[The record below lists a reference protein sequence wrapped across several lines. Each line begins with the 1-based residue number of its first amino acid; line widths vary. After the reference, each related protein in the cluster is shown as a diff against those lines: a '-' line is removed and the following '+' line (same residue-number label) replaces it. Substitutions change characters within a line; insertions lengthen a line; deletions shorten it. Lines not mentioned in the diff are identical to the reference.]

1 MIMLLRRH
9 GFLIVLT
16 GVLLFFALATRTFAT
31 ADNLMGL
38 LHAAAPMAVVA
49 SGLAL
54 VVIAGR
60 LDISVGSIA
69 FLAGAIGAMAMGRM
83 GLDPWLAALL
93 TLAVGAALGALN
105 GFIVVVLKV
114 NALITTLGTMI
125 ALRGIGLQLTESRVF
140 ALPEPMRVLGNLRLG
155 PVFADVLVAAAVL
168 LAIHV
173 LHTRHH
179 FGRHLTALGNGE
191 DVARRLGLPVDR
203 LVFAAFVLSGLL
215 AAAGGIMTSVQV
227 GSVTPMLGLGME
239 FTAVAVIVIGGISL
253 FGGRGS
259 ILPGLLLGVLMLEA
273 VRNGL
278 NHLGADPFAY
288 RFVNGAVIFLAMWA
302 DSLRQRTRAA

>member
-1 MIMLLRRH
+1 MIETLRRH
-9 GFLIVLT
+9 GFLIVFAC
-16 GVLLFFALATRTFAT
+16 VLLFFALATNTFAT
-31 ADNLMGL
+31 LDNAMGL

-69 FLAGAIGAMAMGRM
+69 LVSGVLSAMAMSQL
-83 GLDPWLAALL
+83 GLDPVSASLLAIL
-93 TLAVGAALGALN
+93 VGGLLGALN
-105 GFIVVVLKV
+105 GFIVVVLQV

-125 ALRGIGLQLTESRVF
+125 ALRGVGLEIGQSRVF
-140 ALPEPMRVLGNLRLG
+140 ALPEEMRVLGNLKLG
-155 PVFADVLVAAAVL
+155 PVFVDVLVAGLVL
-168 LAIHV
+168 VAMHV
-173 LHTRHH
+173 LHTRNR
-179 FGRHLTALGNGE
+179 FGRHLTAVGNGE
-191 DVARRLGLPVDR
+191 ETAQRLGLPTGR
-203 LVFAAFVLSGLL
+203 LLFAAFVLSGAL
-215 AAAGGIMTSVQV
+215 AAFGGMMSSIQV
-227 GSVTPMLGLGME
+227 GSVTPMLGQGME

-253 FGGRGS
+253 FGGRGN

-288 RFVNGAVIFLAMWA
+288 RFVNGAVIFIAMWA
-302 DSLRQRTRAA
+302 DSLRHREALA

>member
-1 MIMLLRRH
+1 MIDVLRRH
-9 GFLIVLT
+9 GFLIVFA
-16 GVLLFFALATRTFAT
+16 GVLLFFGFATRTFAT
-31 ADNLMGL
+31 LDNALGL
-38 LHAAAPMAVVA
+38 LHAAAPTAVVA

-54 VVIAGR
+54 VVIAGK

-69 FLAGAIGAMAMGRM
+69 FLSGALAAMAMGDL
-83 GLDPWLAALL
+83 GLDPVSSTVLA
-93 TLAVGAALGALN
+93 LAVGAALGALN

-114 NALITTLGTMI
+114 NPLITTLGTMI
-125 ALRGIGLQLTESRVF
+125 ALRGIGLQLTQSRVF
-140 ALPEPMRVLGNLRLG
+140 ALPESMRVLGNLKIG
-155 PVFADVLVAAAVL
+155 PVFVDILVAALILV
-168 LAIHV
+168 AIHV
-173 LHTRHH
+173 LHTRHR

-191 DVARRLGLPVDR
+191 DVAQRLGLPTAR
-203 LVFAAFVLSGLL
+203 LVFAAFVLSGVL
-215 AAAGGIMTSVQV
+215 AAAGGTMSSIQV
-227 GSVTPMLGLGME
+227 GSVTPMLGQGME

-253 FGGRGS
+253 FGGRGN

-302 DSLRQRTRAA
+302 DSLRHRRQAA

>member
-1 MIMLLRRH
+1 MIGGLRRH
-9 GFLIVLT
+9 GFLIVLA
-16 GVLLFFALATRTFAT
+16 GVLLFFTLATRTFAT
-31 ADNLMGL
+31 LDNLMGL

-49 SGLAL
+49 SGLVL

-69 FLAGAIGAMAMGRM
+69 FLSGLLAAMAMSRA
-83 GLDPWLAALL
+83 GLDPWLATLLALL
-93 TLAVGAALGALN
+93 VGGALGALN
-105 GFIVVVLKV
+105 GVVVVILKV
-114 NALITTLGTMI
+114 NPLITTLGTMI
-125 ALRGIGLQLTESRVF
+125 ALRGVGLQLGESRVF
-140 ALPEPMRVLGNLRLG
+140 ALPEGMRVLGNLKLG
-155 PVFADVLVAAAVL
+155 PVFADVLVAAVVL
-168 LAIHV
+168 LAVHI
-173 LHTRHH
+173 LHTRHR
-179 FGRHLTALGNGE
+179 FGRHLTALGNGD
-191 DVARRLGLPVDR
+191 DVAQRLGLPVDR
-203 LVFAAFVLSGLL
+203 LVFAAFVLSGVL
-215 AAAGGIMTSVQV
+215 AAAGGMMSSVQI
-227 GSVTPMLGLGME
+227 GSLTPMLGLGME

-302 DSLRQRTRAA
+302 DSLRHRARAA